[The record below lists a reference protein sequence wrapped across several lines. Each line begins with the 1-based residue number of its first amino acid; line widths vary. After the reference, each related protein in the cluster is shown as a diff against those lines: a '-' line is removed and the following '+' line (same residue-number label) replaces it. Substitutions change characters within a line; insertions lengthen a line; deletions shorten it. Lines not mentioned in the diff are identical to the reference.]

1 MVENLLQMTARFER
15 TGQKVQEHQASWPVF
30 PRQDTILV
38 AGTIS
43 GSDLTALS
51 VKGTLKIF
59 DTELNQLVLIATK
72 TAVLT
77 LINDN
82 IQRYQIA
89 IAEPEDTEAFEM
101 PATYHFDIQASTT
114 PTILGTVPMVRT
126 ILGGFKMLEDYTIVA
141 P

>member
-15 TGQKVQEHQASWPVF
+15 TGQKVQEHPASWPSF
-30 PRQDTILV
+30 PRQDTILIS
-38 AGTIS
+38 GTIS

-51 VKGTLKIF
+51 VNGTLKIF
-59 DTELNQLVLIATK
+59 DTELNQLVWVGNK

-77 LINDN
+77 VVNTN

-89 IAEPEDTEAFEM
+89 IAEPGDTAAFDT
-101 PATYHFDIQASTT
+101 PATYHFDVQASTT
-114 PTILGTVPMVRT
+114 PTVLGAVPMVRT